1 MTINKQHKKIIISL
15 LTILISSQA
24 FSQNDTLKKK
34 ITTLEEVKVTTN
46 SSLKLKQKNGKHE
59 VYVVGTSFQNT
70 QNTWEGLKLIPMLR
84 ASESGGLKVN
94 NKTAIVEINGVQ
106 SQMSGTDLESYLKS
120 LDPKTI
126 KKIEINSNPN
136 SSYGTE
142 VDAVVNI
149 ILSQK
154 QDSYRFGMSTTNGLH
169 SKYFNNSNINYAINS
184 KKTRLF
190 ATYNFEYLPKT
201 NTSEVK
207 QHIGSQ
213 EPLNIEYKEND
224 KQRNHQAYINLNFD
238 LGNKNQIDLS
248 SIINFGNND
257 KLGNSYNSN
266 FSRNIGI
273 IAQNKTIQFAEV
285 WRHFVNDSVSIKI
298 GTYQVYKNS
307 NSTNNA
313 LTNNITAENQFV
325 KTTIPIYIGFLD
337 YSNKNKL
344 GLSALGLRYNDI
356 NVKNENNSILSN
368 INSNSPFQYKEKV
381 FAIYLNHSFDISKS
395 KTITFGIRSE
405 SSFINYNFENSL
417 TNQDYSNKNNYINLL
432 YNVSYNWQTKK
443 EWDYSLSFR
452 KQIQRPNYSSLNPF
466 KSISSDVI
474 YFSGESQIVPAKLYS
489 FNFETTKNEWSF
501 YMQTGL
507 IKDFISTFTK
517 VESNT
522 ITETYRNFKNVYFSG
537 FGLEYNIELFNKKWI
552 TKISIDVIYY
562 KQKDIDYTFDNSTP
576 STNLTTINTIDLGKK
591 YKLNVNYTL
600 NNPYK
605 DGLIKHYQKQSLDLV
620 VSKKFNTNFSILLF
634 ANDIFKTSYTWED
647 TTIPNYLY
655 GSKYYNDIRSV
666 GLTLKWSITGKSY
679 KGRELE
685 KPGGDP
691 IERL

>member
-1 MTINKQHKKIIISL
+1 MKKTTIIL
-15 LTILISSQA
+15 LTVLISSLA
-24 FSQNDTLKKK
+24 FSQNDTLNKKS
-34 ITTLEEVKVTTN
+34 ITLEEVKVTTN
-46 SSLKLKQKNGKHE
+46 TSLKLKQKNGKHE
-59 VYVVGTSFQNT
+59 VSVVGTSFQNT
-70 QNTWEGLKLIPMLR
+70 QNTWEGLKQVPMLR
-84 ASESGGLKVN
+84 ANEGGGLKVN
-94 NKTAIVEINGVQ
+94 NKNAIVEINGVQ
-106 SQMSGTDLESYLKS
+106 SQMSGTDLENYLKS

-154 QDSYRFGMSTTNGLH
+154 QDSYRLGMSTTNGFH

-184 KKTRLF
+184 KKSRLF
-190 ATYNFEYLPKT
+190 ATYNFEYLPKI
-201 NTSEVK
+201 NTSEVI
-207 QHIGSQ
+207 QQIGNQ
-213 EPLNIEYKEND
+213 QPLNIDYKENE
-224 KQRNHQAYINLNFD
+224 KLRNHQAYINLNFD

-248 SIINFGNND
+248 SIVNFSNND
-257 KLGNSYNSN
+257 KFGNSYNATYN
-266 FSRNIGI
+266 RNIGI
-273 IAQNKTIQFAEV
+273 ISQNKTIQFAEV
-285 WRHFVNDSVSIKI
+285 WRHYVNDSVSLKI
-298 GTYQVYKNS
+298 GAYQVYKNS

-313 LTNNITAENQFV
+313 LTNGISPENQLV

-356 NVKNENNSILSN
+356 NVKNENNSIIN
-368 INSNSPFQYKEKV
+368 NVNSNSPFQYQEKV
-381 FAIYLNHSFDISKS
+381 FASYLNHSFDISKS
-395 KTITFGIRSE
+395 KSIALGIRSE
-405 SSFINYNFENSL
+405 SSFINYNFQNSL
-417 TNQDYSNKNNYINLL
+417 TNQTYSNKNNYTNLL

-443 EWDYSLSFR
+443 EWDYSLAFR

-466 KSISSDVI
+466 KSISSDLI

-517 VESNT
+517 VENNT
-522 ITETYRNFKNVYFSG
+522 ITETYRNFKNLYFSG
-537 FGLEYNIELFNKKWI
+537 FGLEYNKELFNKKWI

-562 KQKDIDYTFDNSTP
+562 KQNDSNYTFDNSTP
-576 STNLTTINTIDLGKK
+576 STSFTTINTIDLGKK
-591 YKLNVNYTL
+591 YKLNINYNL
-600 NNPYK
+600 NNSYK

-620 VSKKFNTNFSILLF
+620 LSKKFNTNFSILLF
-634 ANDIFKTSYTWED
+634 ANDIFKTSYFWED
-647 TTIPNYLY
+647 TTIPDYLY
-655 GSKYYNDIRSV
+655 GSKIYNDIRSV
-666 GLTLKWSITGKSY
+666 GLTLKWNITGKSY

-685 KPGGDP
+685 KPEGDP

>member
-1 MTINKQHKKIIISL
+1 MKKTFILL
-15 LTILISSQA
+15 LTVLISSYTLA
-24 FSQNDTLKKK
+24 QNDTLKIK
-34 ITTLEEVKVTTN
+34 TTILEEVIVTFNT
-46 SSLKLKQKNGKHE
+46 SLKLKQKNGKHE
-59 VYVVGTSFQNT
+59 VSVVGTSFQNT
-70 QNTWEGLKLIPMLR
+70 QNAWEGLKQVPMLR
-84 ASESGGLKVN
+84 ASEGGGLKVN

-106 SQMSGTDLESYLKS
+106 SQMSGTDLENYLKS

-154 QDSYRFGMSTTNGLH
+154 QDSYRLGLNTTNGYH

-190 ATYNFEYLPKT
+190 TTYNFEYLPKI
-201 NTSEVK
+201 NTSEVI
-207 QHIGSQ
+207 QQIGNQ
-213 EPLNIEYKEND
+213 QPLIIDYKENE
-224 KQRNHQAYINLNFD
+224 KQQNHQAFINLNFD
-238 LGNKNQIDLS
+238 LGSKNQIDLS
-248 SIINFGNND
+248 SIFKFSNND
-257 KLGNSYNSN
+257 KFGNSFNAN
-266 FSRNIGI
+266 FNRNIEI
-273 IAQNKTIQFAEV
+273 LAQNKTIQFAEV
-285 WRHFVNDSVSIKI
+285 WRHFVNDSVSLKI
-298 GTYQVYKNS
+298 GAYQVFKNS
-307 NSTNNA
+307 NSNNNA
-313 LTNNITAENQFV
+313 LTNNTSPENQFV

-356 NVKNENNSILSN
+356 NVKNENNSIIN
-368 INSNSPFQYKEKV
+368 NMNSNSPFQYKEKV
-381 FAIYLNHSFDISKS
+381 FAAYLNHSFDVSKS
-395 KTITFGIRSE
+395 KSIAFGIRSE
-405 SSFINYNFENSL
+405 STSINYNFENSL
-417 TNQDYSNKNNYINLL
+417 TNQAYSNKNNYTNLL

-466 KSISSDVI
+466 KSISNDVI
-474 YFSGESQIVPAKLYS
+474 YFSGESQIAPAKLYS

-507 IKDFISTFTK
+507 IKNFISTFTK
-517 VESNT
+517 VENNT
-522 ITETYRNFKNVYFSG
+522 ITETYRNFKNLYFSG
-537 FGLEYNIELFNKKWI
+537 FGLEYNKELFNKKWI

-562 KQKDIDYTFDNSTP
+562 KQNDNDYTFDKSIP
-576 STNLTTINTIDLGKK
+576 STNFITINSIDLGKK
-591 YKLNVNYTL
+591 YKLNINYTL

-605 DGLIKHYQKQSLDLV
+605 DGLIKHYQKQSLDLA
-620 VSKKFNTNFSILLF
+620 VSKKINTNFSMLLS

-647 TTIPNYLY
+647 TTIPNYFY
-655 GSKYYNDIRSV
+655 GSKYYNDICSV
-666 GLTLKWSITGKSY
+666 ALTLKWNITGKSY

-685 KPGGDP
+685 KPEGDP